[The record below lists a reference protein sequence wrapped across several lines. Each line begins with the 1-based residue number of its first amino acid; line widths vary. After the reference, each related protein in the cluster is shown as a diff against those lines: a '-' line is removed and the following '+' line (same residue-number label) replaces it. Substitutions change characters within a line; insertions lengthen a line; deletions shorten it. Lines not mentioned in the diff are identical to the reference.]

1 MIDRLLDA
9 QGEDRILL
17 LSGGPDSHL
26 TKRSMFAKGMKKR
39 LVITQP
45 KIDAQKAHS
54 PLSGETIV
62 SIQSTPMEGTLQTLT
77 DTGWKATSILNSMNI
92 E

>member
-26 TKRSMFAKGMKKR
+26 TKRSMFATGMKK
-39 LVITQP
+39 
-45 KIDAQKAHS
+45 K
-54 PLSGETIV
+54 
-62 SIQSTPMEGTLQTLT
+62 
-77 DTGWKATSILNSMNI
+77 TGNYAA
-92 E
+92 